1 MIDYQSLI
9 RATHIPTSDFST
21 RWALTWA
28 ANVVQFEQT
37 AEEIITSNI
46 RPIVYDAQD
55 QFEKHLEN
63 VMYRRPHQ
71 PEF

>member
-1 MIDYQSLI
+1 MIDWQSQI
-9 RATHIPTSDFST
+9 RAMHIPTLEFST

-28 ANVVQFEQT
+28 SNVKQFEES
-37 AEEIITSNI
+37 AEEITTSNI